1 MDNGTFDGED
11 EGDGDNDDNDDGDDD
26 NDDIALL
33 PCLFVLN
40 LNSGLE
46 KLSLEFSFVVIG
58 NTMDGI
64 SSSFDMSY
72 LFFFL
77 MIIFEAIANS
87 Q

>member
-1 MDNGTFDGED
+1 MFDGED
-11 EGDGDNDDNDDGDDD
+11 EGDGDNDDGDDD
-26 NDDIALL
+26 NDNIALL

-77 MIIFEAIANS
+77 MIIFEAIANE